1 MKALFNQS
9 IPYLGGKGGVVHVQ
23 GSNPV
28 STQLRKEPVKILLF
42 VVLFTYNTNYF
53 LTNAFMYIAHKV

>member
-1 MKALFNQS
+1 MTVLLNQS
-9 IPYLGGKGGVVHVQ
+9 FPYLGGNGGVVHVQ
-23 GSNPV
+23 VSNPV